1 MVDEDILASLRE
13 LEEALSDSAP
23 LDGAEGR
30 VQRCSYYPE
39 CLFYLLTY
47 GTHLN
52 LISFY
57 LRHDCLRDALT
68 HIQNKVLQ
76 SYRALY
82 TSQLYYLNYTTVW
95 TKEIYTFVVFFT
107 IKSDIDIL

>member
-1 MVDEDILASLRE
+1 EKFARCLKAPVDRNQLNHGGRLLQEIVQQLESTVKPTLSTTVDEDVLASLRE

-23 LDGAEGR
+23 LDGAESR
-30 VQRCSYYPE
+30 VQRCSYYQE

-47 GTHLN
+47 GTHLS

-68 HIQNKVLQ
+68 HLQNK
-76 SYRALY
+76 
-82 TSQLYYLNYTTVW
+82 
-95 TKEIYTFVVFFT
+95 
-107 IKSDIDIL
+107 

>member
-47 GTHLN
+47 GTHLS
-52 LISFY
+52 LVSFY

-82 TSQLYYLNYTTVW
+82 TSVLLFELHYCLKERNLY
-95 TKEIYTFVVFFT
+95 FFFFYYQ
-107 IKSDIDIL
+107 KW